1 MRLNESYMC
10 LIIIIEAVISGYEGK
25 AERIILTSDRN
36 SSKTLLCLDIPNI
49 ANGVLG
55 AHDDRIQNES
65 VLILLDLLDHLGLV
79 FSGAVVV
86 NETDTTQKCHED
98 GHLVLGDSVHGRR
111 HQRQID

>member
-1 MRLNESYMC
+1 M
-10 LIIIIEAVISGYEGK
+10 K
-25 AERIILTSDRN
+25 AKERGAILTSDRN

-79 FSGAVVV
+79 FSGTVVV
-86 NETDTTQKCHED
+86 DEADTPQKCHED
-98 GHLVLGDSVHGRR
+98 GHLVLSDSVHGRR